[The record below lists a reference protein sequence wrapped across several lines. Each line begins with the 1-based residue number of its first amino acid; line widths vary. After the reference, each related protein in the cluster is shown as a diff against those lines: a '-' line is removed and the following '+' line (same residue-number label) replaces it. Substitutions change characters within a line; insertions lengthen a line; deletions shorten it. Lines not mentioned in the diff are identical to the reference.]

1 MGGFLAAMDPWG
13 WESSG
18 SGSIGVVFKQ
28 LWFRRGRAFS
38 SSGSFRGRV
47 SRSSGSVREVNVV
60 IFLGF

>member
-38 SSGSFRGRV
+38 SSGSVG
-47 SRSSGSVREVNVV
+47 EVNVV